1 MIFNVL
7 AMFMCG
13 LFFVALVGS
22 VIACTIALAKSVLEK
37 PISWGDSFVLCC
49 VLFMSILALIGD
61 YSIIAMI
68 GATA

>member
-22 VIACTIALAKSVLEK
+22 IIACMIAICKSLSEK
-37 PISWGDSFVLCC
+37 PILWGDSLVLCG
-49 VLFMSILALIGD
+49 VLFMSIFALVGD
-61 YSIIAMI
+61 YSIITMI
-68 GATA
+68 GAPA